1 MIARRRRL
9 ERVRS
14 RQRDEAR
21 AAAIRAH
28 GAAELALRHQD
39 EAEQTYVATAIAG
52 ATASE
57 LEQAMAD
64 VEGSVEAVSGAEARC
79 TAAQGR
85 VEAASRAWQR
95 ADVALAQARA
105 VREAQARRN
114 EAREHDEHA
123 ARRKR

>member
-1 MIARRRRL
+1 VIARRRRL

-21 AAAIRAH
+21 AGAIRAE
-28 GAAELALRHQD
+28 GAARLAVRDQD
-39 EAEQTYVATAIAG
+39 EAEQAYFTTAIAG

-57 LEQAMAD
+57 LEQAMAA
-64 VEGSVEAVSGAEARC
+64 VAGSIQAVNAAQERC

-85 VEAASRAWQR
+85 IEAASRAWQR
-95 ADVALAQARA
+95 ADVALAQAKA
-105 VREAQARRN
+105 LREVQARRH

>member
-21 AAAIRAH
+21 AAAIRAQ
-28 GAAELALRHQD
+28 GAVGLAALAQG
-39 EAEQTYVATAIAG
+39 EAEQAYVAVALAG
-52 ATASE
+52 ATAPE
-57 LEQAMAD
+57 LEQAMAV
-64 VEGSVEAVSGAEARC
+64 VEGSVDAVSSADAGLLAAR
-79 TAAQGR
+79 GR
-85 VEAASRAWQR
+85 VEVASRAWQR

-105 VREAQARRN
+105 LREAQARRN